1 MFWRFGGYA
10 NVSTLDTILDKPDLT
25 VEELLE
31 ESDLIQELKQQNS
44 KLIDYLRDE
53 NVIDRLLWYVLA
65 PVPSSPSQDDNDN
78 NNNDDEVIGGGDKTR
93 SRAGSDVGTPK
104 AGSGTT
110 GTSSGSPSAIGS
122 STSASIDNFFS
133 KRRKSR
139 SKSFTK
145 PENLEESP
153 EEAQRKKYAFVAC
166 EILSSEVWAIS
177 DALIENPSSLRD
189 FWGFLKRPPPLDP
202 IQAGYF
208 NKVNE
213 ALLDRKTE
221 EMLDFIKSI
230 DNVVS
235 DLVVHV
241 DCPPIMDLLLKMI
254 SLEKI
259 EGGQGIV
266 DWLQSRNLIPILLSY
281 LSSEYSSATQT
292 SAGDFLKAI
301 ITISANAT
309 TQDQSVI
316 GPNELTRQLV
326 SEPCIKNLIANML
339 RGGSPLTV
347 GVGIIIEVIRKNN
360 SDYDL
365 ESQIGPMPRTTD
377 PIYLGTLLRQFANNV
392 SNFMDLILAS
402 DRADPNDPNATK
414 KRREVRVAF
423 GEKIEPLGFDRFKTC
438 ELMAELLHC
447 SNMALLNERGS
458 EAEVRQ
464 RDEERERLKAEGKLT
479 ATAAD
484 DEDEDAAAI
493 RQAAGDENELGT
505 SVDSAGFH
513 HARVP
518 SSNLS
523 GSPDEIR
530 RLEVQNTTDEED
542 FEKVNAPL
550 LESSSEKMRAGER
563 EEELG
568 EKKAEQDA
576 TVLKKADVDY
586 ESGVS
591 GSQGVGGS
599 SNTSKRASLGKTAE
613 QSFLSSEA
621 GITEMVD
628 RLNLEAGG
636 NNGSDMTT
644 EAGENAL
651 SLNSPESNK
660 TAIENQNQTL
670 STSPNTRI
678 SLLTQKI
685 KGGEDH
691 IEEKKSNISTSP
703 LGGMGGEPES
713 DRPAPLFQSKESR
726 PRGSDSKDDG
736 GDSNESG
743 TDVSLDQKPPPY
755 TSEVSDGEKTV
766 AEGEVVSDM
775 GERSQSVFLAAPQE
789 SEYGPALLYEV
800 DIDGSPVVGDLL
812 KMMFVEH
819 RVVPTILVSI
829 YWIFSLETFPLFAI
843 DQLS

>member
-53 NVIDRLLWYVLA
+53 NVIDRLLRYVLA
-65 PVPSSPSQDDNDN
+65 PVPSSPSQDDND
-78 NNNDDEVIGGGDKTR
+78 DEAIGSGDKTR

-104 AGSGTT
+104 AGSGAS
-110 GTSSGSPSAIGS
+110 GAGSGSPSATGS
-122 STSASIDNFFS
+122 STSTGIDNFFS

-139 SKSFTK
+139 SKSFSK

-177 DALIENPSSLRD
+177 EALIENPSSLRD
-189 FWGFLKRPPPLDP
+189 FWAFLKRPPPLDP
-202 IQAGYF
+202 VQAGYF

-221 EMLDFIKSI
+221 EMLEFIKSI
-230 DNVVS
+230 DDVVS

-254 SLEKI
+254 SLEKV
-259 EGGQGIV
+259 EGGQGVV

-281 LSSEYSSATQT
+281 LSPEHSSATQT

-326 SEPCIKNLIANML
+326 SEPCIKNLIADML

-365 ESQIGPMPRTTD
+365 ESQIGPTPRTTD

-392 SNFMDLILAS
+392 SNFMNLILAS
-402 DRADPNDPNATK
+402 DRADPDDPNAPK
-414 KRREVRVAF
+414 KRKEVRVAF

-464 RDEERERLKAEGKLT
+464 RDEQRERLKAEGKLT
-479 ATAAD
+479 AVAAD
-484 DEDEDAAAI
+484 DEDEDAAAT
-493 RQAAGDENELGT
+493 RQATGDENELGT

-550 LESSSEKMRAGER
+550 PESLSDKLRIGAVEDEP
-563 EEELG
+563 G
-568 EKKAEQDA
+568 EKKDDDDA
-576 TVLKKADVDY
+576 NSSRKADVGNDNGAT
-586 ESGVS
+586 SN
-591 GSQGVGGS
+591 QGASENS
-599 SNTSKRASLGKTAE
+599 STSKRASLGKAAE
-613 QSFLSSEA
+613 QSLLSSEA

-636 NNGSDMTT
+636 NNNVDTT
-644 EAGENAL
+644 MNPKDNSSSA
-651 SLNSPESNK
+651 NSPGSS
-660 TAIENQNQTL
+660 TSSSNQTP
-670 STSPNTRI
+670 STSPNAKI

-685 KGGEDH
+685 KGGIDSK
-691 IEEKKSNISTSP
+691 EENKNISSSLLGEMTS
-703 LGGMGGEPES
+703 ESES
-713 DRPAPLFQSKESR
+713 DKPAPLFQSKDPR
-726 PRGSDSKDDG
+726 PTG
-736 GDSNESG
+736 GNSNDEGGNESG
-743 TDVSLDQKPPPY
+743 NGIDTSTDQKPPPY
-755 TSEVSDGEKTV
+755 TSEVGIGEKTV

-775 GERSQSVFLAAPQE
+775 GERPQSVLLAAAQE
-789 SEYGPALLYEV
+789 SEFGPSLLYEV

-819 RVVPTILVSI
+819 RVVPTILVSVR
-829 YWIFSLETFPLFAI
+829 
-843 DQLS
+843 

>member
-53 NVIDRLLWYVLA
+53 NVIDRLLRYVLT
-65 PVPSSPSQDDNDN
+65 PVPSSPSQDDDDNDN
-78 NNNDDEVIGGGDKTR
+78 NKNDDEATEGGGKTR

-104 AGSGTT
+104 TGSGAS
-110 GTSSGSPSAIGS
+110 GASSGSPSATGS
-122 STSASIDNFFS
+122 MTSASIDNFFS

-177 DALIENPSSLRD
+177 EALIENPSSLLD

-202 IQAGYF
+202 VQAGYF

-254 SLEKI
+254 SLEKV

-281 LSSEYSSATQT
+281 LSPEHSSATQT

-326 SEPCIKNLIANML
+326 SEPCIKNLIADML

-365 ESQIGPMPRTTD
+365 ESQIGPTPRTTD
-377 PIYLGTLLRQFANNV
+377 PIYLGTLLRQFANTV
-392 SNFMDLILAS
+392 SNFMNLILES
-402 DRADPNDPNATK
+402 DRADPNDPDAPK

-447 SNMALLNERGS
+447 SNMALLNEHGS

-464 RDEERERLKAEGKLT
+464 RDEQRERLKAEGKLT

-484 DEDEDAAAI
+484 DEDEDAAAT
-493 RQAAGDENELGT
+493 RQATGDENELGT

-523 GSPDEIR
+523 DSPDEIR

-550 LESSSEKMRAGER
+550 PESSSEKLRTGGI
-563 EEELG
+563 EEAQG
-568 EKKAEQDA
+568 EKTDEDDA
-576 TVLKKADVDY
+576 NVSRKADVGD
-586 ESGVS
+586 
-591 GSQGVGGS
+591 VGGASVSQYVSES
-599 SNTSKRASLGKTAE
+599 SSSSKRASLGKTAE
-613 QSFLSSEA
+613 QSLLSSEA

-628 RLNLEAGG
+628 RLNLEASG
-636 NNGSDMTT
+636 NNSGDMTMKA
-644 EAGENAL
+644 EDNSLPL
-651 SLNSPESNK
+651 SSPQSSTK
-660 TAIENQNQTL
+660 AVENQNQT
-670 STSPNTRI
+670 SSSSPNARV

-685 KGGEDH
+685 KGGADFT
-691 IEEKKSNISTSP
+691 EENKRNISPSSQ
-703 LGGMGGEPES
+703 GEVGDES
-713 DRPAPLFQSKESR
+713 EGDRPAPLFQNKESR
-726 PRGSDSKDDG
+726 LRGGDDNDDNGNGNDG
-736 GDSNESG
+736 G
-743 TDVSLDQKPPPY
+743 TDTSTNQKPPPY
-755 TSEVSDGEKTV
+755 TSEVGVGEKAV
-766 AEGEVVSDM
+766 AEGDAMLDM
-775 GERSQSVFLAAPQE
+775 GERPQSVLLAAAQE
-789 SEYGPALLYEV
+789 SEYGPALLFEV

-819 RVVPTILVSI
+819 RVVPTILVSS
-829 YWIFSLETFPLFAI
+829 YSGFPI
-843 DQLS
+843 N

>member
-31 ESDLIQELKQQNS
+31 ESDLIQELKQNNS
-44 KLIDYLRDE
+44 KLVEYLRDE
-53 NVIDRLLWYVLA
+53 NVLDRLLRYVLA
-65 PVPSSPSQDDNDN
+65 PGPPTASHDDNDEEAIEGAGN
-78 NNNDDEVIGGGDKTR
+78 KTR
-93 SRAGSDVGTPK
+93 SRAGSDAAASKTGV
-104 AGSGTT
+104 SGGT
-110 GTSSGSPSAIGS
+110 GTSPGSPLGTS
-122 STSASIDNFFS
+122 SSNTGIDNFFS

-139 SKSFTK
+139 SKSFSK
-145 PENLEESP
+145 PDYLEESA

-166 EILSSEVWAIS
+166 EILSSEVYTIS
-177 DALIENPSSLRD
+177 EALVENPSSLRD
-189 FWGFLKRPPPLDP
+189 FWAFLKRPPPLDP
-202 IQAGYF
+202 VQAGYF

-221 EMLDFIKSI
+221 EMLEFIKSI
-230 DNVVS
+230 DNVVP

-254 SLEKI
+254 SLDKVD
-259 EGGQGIV
+259 GGQGIV
-266 DWLQSRNLIPILLSY
+266 DWLQSQNLIPILLSY
-281 LSSEYSSATQT
+281 LSSEHSSATQT

-326 SEPCIKNLIANML
+326 SEQCIKKLISDML

-365 ESQIGPMPRTTD
+365 ESQIGPTPRTTD
-377 PIYLGTLLRQFANNV
+377 PIYLGTLLRQFAKNV
-392 SNFMDLILAS
+392 SNFMTLILSS
-402 DRADPNDPNATK
+402 DRTDPNDPTSVK
-414 KRREVRVAF
+414 KRREIRVAF
-423 GEKIEPLGFDRFKTC
+423 GETIEPLGFDRFKTC

-484 DEDEDAAAI
+484 DEDEDAVAI
-493 RQAAGDENELGT
+493 RRAATDENELGT

-513 HARVP
+513 HARAP

-523 GSPDEIR
+523 DSPDEIR
-530 RLEVQNTTDEED
+530 RLEVQNTTDEEE

-550 LESSSEKMRAGER
+550 PEISSETTKMDETKGDGNER
-563 EEELG
+563 KNDEESKG
-568 EKKAEQDA
+568 
-576 TVLKKADVDY
+576 
-586 ESGVS
+586 SGIIAAVNE
-591 GSQGVGGS
+591 GGS
-599 SNTSKRASLGKTAE
+599 STSKRSSSGKTAE
-613 QSFLSSEA
+613 QSLISSEE

-628 RLNLEAGG
+628 RLSLEA
-636 NNGSDMTT
+636 NNDQQSGATVKANDNS
-644 EAGENAL
+644 L
-651 SLNSPESNK
+651 SPDIPAISN
-660 TAIENQNQTL
+660 NQDHSS
-670 STSPNTRI
+670 STSPNARV

-685 KGGEDH
+685 RGSADFAEGDETGLSPSQRGGE
-691 IEEKKSNISTSP
+691 E
-703 LGGMGGEPES
+703 GGADS

-726 PRGSDSKDDG
+726 PRAGTSGSVG
-736 GDSNESG
+736 GDNSGSATGSTESSG
-743 TDVSLDQKPPPY
+743 QKPPPY
-755 TSEVSDGEKTV
+755 TIEVGPSERSV
-766 AEGEVVSDM
+766 AEGDGAANF
-775 GERSQSVFLAAPQE
+775 GERPQSVLFAAAHE
-789 SEYGPALLYEV
+789 SEFGPAYEV
-800 DIDGSPVVGDLL
+800 DVDGSPVVGDFL
-812 KMMFVEH
+812 KMMFVEY
-819 RVVPTILVSI
+819 RVVPTILVSFDKDI
-829 YWIFSLETFPLFAI
+829 PIVFDSVKC
-843 DQLS
+843 